1 MDNFEI
7 NKDVTDEKEIN
18 VEEIIGI
25 NTQGWWI

>member
-1 MDNFEI
+1 VRFMDNFEI

-25 NTQGWWI
+25 NTQE